1 MTYLWLTV
9 AVLAVVF
16 EAVTVQMVAIW
27 FAPAALVS
35 MVLSALKAPLWLQF
49 TVFLCISALCV
60 VFIYRKLRKN
70 IAERCE
76 KTNLDALIGLSARVE
91 ADIPADGC
99 GRVLVKGISW
109 KASCPNGAA
118 QGETVRILR
127 IDGVTLC
134 CERIP
139 VEPSNACAAQ
149 SSGRE

>member
-1 MTYLWLTV
+1 MTYIWLIV
-9 AVLAVVF
+9 AVLAVIF

-35 MVLSALKAPLWLQF
+35 MLAAALGAPLWLQIVLF
-49 TVFLCISALCV
+49 ICISALCV
-60 VFIYRKLRKN
+60 VFLYRKLRRN
-70 IAERCE
+70 IDETCE
-76 KTNLDALIGLSARVE
+76 KTNLDALIGLTVRVE
-91 ADIPADGC
+91 SDIPSDGC

-109 KASCPNGAA
+109 KACCSGGAA

-139 VEPSNACAAQ
+139 PKNAQTHTYADDV
-149 SSGRE
+149 R